1 MRAGQFVTQLTEP
14 AAAAGAPPGVDGL
27 TADFYVRH
35 SKAMAPILS
44 EIFKEAWAKGKMPDD
59 MRGAITTLAY
69 KGKGLPRDVWKSY
82 RPISVTMIA
91 YRIMGRCMQLSLGPI
106 MPRII
111 GESQPGFIPGRSI
124 DDDVLAVC
132 ELANFCEAEGRPGLF
147 VMLDNEKAYDRV
159 QHSFLLETLDAF
171 GFPPEF
177 VTMVRVLLQDMYT
190 RLKVNGHIGDAL
202 PATNSVRQGCVLAPS
217 LYALVH
223 EVFLIMIRRQRGIGI
238 SVPGAEGSLDRPF
251 CMKER
256 AFADDTGVALASDRQ
271 LDTLFNVMRDFQDIS
286 GAKFGMD
293 KAIGLRMGPLKDV
306 TPPAKYRSG
315 ATGIRW
321 YDYGVDEIPTK
332 DKYLGIKFATPDLV
346 TKQWEEKIAAVEAE
360 ANAAMTGGAPK
371 SYAGRSAWVKNV
383 FAAKTWYTFR
393 FQLPPARERKR
404 VLTLFQRMVDGLGI
418 GRSRFVSAAAA
429 KRDKEEGGLK
439 HLDVEGHLKGEWAM
453 MVRAMATRAGRPKL
467 WENFWLY
474 NLEQCYG
481 KLERGRGILT
491 SGCDFELLCQREQA
505 SERMGLCS
513 GRRWRRTQR

>member
-1 MRAGQFVTQLTEP
+1 
-14 AAAAGAPPGVDGL
+14 
-27 TADFYVRH
+27 
-35 SKAMAPILS
+35 
-44 EIFKEAWAKGKMPDD
+44 
-59 MRGAITTLAY
+59 
-69 KGKGLPRDVWKSY
+69 
-82 RPISVTMIA
+82 
-91 YRIMGRCMQLSLGPI
+91 
-106 MPRII
+106 
-111 GESQPGFIPGRSI
+111 
-124 DDDVLAVC
+124 
-132 ELANFCEAEGRPGLF
+132 
-147 VMLDNEKAYDRV
+147 
-159 QHSFLLETLDAF
+159 
-171 GFPPEF
+171 
-177 VTMVRVLLQDMYT
+177 MVRVL
-190 RLKVNGHIGDAL
+190 
-202 PATNSVRQGCVLAPS
+202 
-217 LYALVH
+217 
-223 EVFLIMIRRQRGIGI
+223 
-238 SVPGAEGSLDRPF
+238 
-251 CMKER
+251 
-256 AFADDTGVALASDRQ
+256 
-271 LDTLFNVMRDFQDIS
+271 
-286 GAKFGMD
+286 
-293 KAIGLRMGPLKDV
+293 
-306 TPPAKYRSG
+306 
-315 ATGIRW
+315 
-321 YDYGVDEIPTK
+321 
-332 DKYLGIKFATPDLV
+332 LV